1 MLEGV
6 ASAQGLPVVQL
17 PVPGSIL
24 DGQAVTDQTSRRAPI
39 GPISQELLKLP
50 PGSVPLVALNSE
62 NIFAILNLLGVPAAA
77 AGQACAPGSMC
88 VRCLDNTCF
97 PPVFDRLW
105 LLVLQ
110 PGRAK
115 PIAYLELRYGVGWP
129 ASGR

>member
-62 NIFAILNLLGVPAAA
+62 NIFAILNLLEVPAAA